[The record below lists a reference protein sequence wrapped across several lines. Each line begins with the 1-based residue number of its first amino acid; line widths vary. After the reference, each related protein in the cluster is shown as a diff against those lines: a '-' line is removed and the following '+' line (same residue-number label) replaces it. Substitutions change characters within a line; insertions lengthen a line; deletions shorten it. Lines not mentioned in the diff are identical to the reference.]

1 MKRKW
6 LSMLL
11 ALALVFSLA
20 PAMALAKEQTVTND
34 TELKA
39 AIEDKDVT
47 KIILS
52 PDVDYILT
60 TPLNISRSLEI
71 ICEGGTATFKG
82 NPKSTNGAFKI
93 SGGSGVTVTLQ
104 NINFEDFGGDTTSG
118 DVIIAGASDNA
129 FAGMLTISDCKI
141 SNFGK
146 NGITVKGGTANISNV
161 IVDVS
166 SNVLNRAPNG
176 IQIDINAAA
185 TITDCTITNSNS
197 THAEWSAT
205 GILVL
210 RGGKAEISDV
220 KFEKCQIGFM
230 VENGYDGTSY
240 TTKGSVST
248 INECTFASCSYPMWD
263 TSSEKK
269 TSVTGNNNT
278 WEVSSG
284 AELDV
289 DLINQIPVGATI
301 KLKDNIKLD
310 AMLDIQ
316 QDGITLDLSGHT
328 ITASDLFASTYEN
341 DSHLVNVHGENV
353 TIKGG
358 TLQTTDKNKHAL
370 NVYGASGFKLENMT
384 LDHTIASTG
393 APMVVNGSSVTVS
406 GTLTLKTGDNS
417 WYGMNIDNKVN
428 NVATASSVTFA
439 ENSELIFEGSNL
451 FGIYLEHSVVDSAD
465 SGTIV
470 SVAFEN
476 NVNVTPPA
484 GVQNFVVVAGVD
496 DQNKKIT
503 VPENAGLE
511 EKDESGNYIL
521 AQNPEVQPPTPPTSG
536 GGSDDTRWPNILQH
550 PQSVS
555 APAGSLATF
564 SVVANG
570 GPLSYQWQVDRRD
583 GKGFV
588 SIPGATGA
596 TLTVGPVTGAENGYQ
611 YRCAVTLYGATM
623 YSGAGQL
630 FVTAGMIPKTGDMP
644 GSPALL
650 LALAGL
656 GLAAW
661 VVARRRAG

>member
-146 NGITVKGGTANISNV
+146 NGITVKGGKADISNV
-161 IVDVS
+161 IVDAGS
-166 SNVLNRAPNG
+166 EVLNRAPNG
-176 IQIDINAAA
+176 IQIDINATAN
-185 TITDCTITNSNS
+185 ISDCTITNSNS
-197 THAEWSAT
+197 THDAWSAT
-205 GILVL
+205 GILAL
-210 RGGKAEISDV
+210 RGGNAKISDV

-240 TTKGSVST
+240 TTKGSNST
-248 INECTFASCSYPMWD
+248 INKCTFASCSYPMWD
-263 TSSEKK
+263 RSSEKK

-289 DLINQIPVGATI
+289 DLINQIPVGTTI
-301 KLKDNIKLD
+301 KLKDNIKLN

-316 QDGITLDLSGHT
+316 QDGITLDLDGHT
-328 ITASDLFASTYEN
+328 ITASESFPTVGPGGYTN
-341 DSHLVNVHGENV
+341 DKHLINVSGKNV
-353 TIKGG
+353 TIKNG
-358 TLQTTDKNKHAL
+358 TLKTTASNKHAL
-370 NVYGASGFKLENMT
+370 NVYQTTGAVIENLTIDHSVSLGGAPIIVNASELIVKGSLSMT
-384 LDHTIASTG
+384 LG
-393 APMVVNGSSVTVS
+393 E
-406 GTLTLKTGDNS
+406 KS
-417 WYGMNIDNKVN
+417 WYGI
-428 NVATASSVTFA
+428 NVDPKEANASLTFEAGSQVTMTGKDEDVVRLDGDSTRITIANA
-439 ENSELIFEGSNL
+439 E
-451 FGIYLEHSVVDSAD
+451 D
-465 SGTIV
+465 
-470 SVAFEN
+470 
-476 NVNVTPPA
+476 
-484 GVQNFVVVAGVD
+484 
-496 DQNKKIT
+496 
-503 VPENAGLE
+503 AGLA
-511 EKDESGNYIL
+511 KDEDGNYIL

-536 GGSDDTRWPNILQH
+536 GGSDDTLWPNILQH